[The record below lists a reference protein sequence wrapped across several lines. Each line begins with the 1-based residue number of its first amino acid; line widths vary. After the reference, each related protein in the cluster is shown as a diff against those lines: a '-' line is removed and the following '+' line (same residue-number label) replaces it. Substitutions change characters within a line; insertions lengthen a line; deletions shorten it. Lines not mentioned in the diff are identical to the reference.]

1 MSRTK
6 ANLSSIS
13 FENESGD
20 NMFID
25 EVTIKLYAG
34 NGGDGCT
41 SFRREWCEPMGGP
54 DGGNGG
60 RGASI
65 IFVGDRSLKTLVDL
79 RYHKIIKG
87 EKGYNGKGSNKY
99 GAAREDIRIKVPLGT
114 TLLDAD
120 TNLVVADILNDGQE
134 VVVAKG
140 GRGGRGNK
148 AFATHDNPAP
158 NFSEKGEPG
167 EERVLKCELK
177 LIADVGL
184 IGLPSVGKST
194 ILSMISGCHP
204 KIAAYHFT
212 TLSPNIGVVK
222 LQDGRVFT
230 MADLPGLIEGASEG
244 VGLGHKFLKHAS
256 RTRILAHV
264 IDMGAEEGRDPVEDY
279 KVIFEEVRKY
289 DEKLARKETIVIANK
304 MDLPQ
309 ANENLRRFASA
320 YPELEIYEL
329 SALMNDGFSPLLK
342 RLADLLDEIPND
354 TIYASD
360 EMEDHVLYKFKEELP
375 FTIEKDGDIW
385 VVKGEKIE
393 KLFKMT
399 RIENE
404 EAALRFGKKLIKMGV
419 DEELERLGA
428 KRGDEVQIMDYIF
441 VFKE

>member
-1 MSRTK
+1 
-6 ANLSSIS
+6 
-13 FENESGD
+13 
-20 NMFID
+20 MFID
-25 EVTIKLYAG
+25 EVIVKLYAG

-41 SFRREWCEPMGGP
+41 SFRREKCEPMGGP

-60 RGASI
+60 RGSSI
-65 IFVGDRSLKTLVDL
+65 IFVGDKSLKTLVDL
-79 RYHKIIKG
+79 RYHKIIKA
-87 EKGYNGKGSNKY
+87 EKGINGKGSNKY
-99 GAAREDIRIKVPLGT
+99 GANREDIRINVPLGT
-114 TLLDAD
+114 TIIDAD
-120 TNLVVADILNDGQE
+120 TNLVVADIIEDKQE
-134 VVVAKG
+134 CIVAKG

-167 EERVLKCELK
+167 EERVVKCELK
-177 LIADVGL
+177 MLADVGL

-256 RTRILAHV
+256 RTKILAHV
-264 IDMGAEEGRDPVEDY
+264 VDMGAEEGRDPIEDY
-279 KVIFEEVRKY
+279 QIITSEVRKY
-289 DEKLARKETIVIANK
+289 DEKLYKKVSIVIANK
-304 MDLPQ
+304 MDLPG
-309 ANENLRRFASA
+309 AENNLKKFKNA
-320 YPELEIYEL
+320 YPDMEIFEI
-329 SALMNDGFSPLLK
+329 SAIMNEGFDNLLK
-342 RLADLLDEIPND
+342 KLADMLDSIENES
-354 TIYASD
+354 IYDED
-360 EMEDHVLYKFKEELP
+360 EMEDHVLYKFKDELP
-375 FTIEKDGDIW
+375 FSITKEDDLW
-385 VVKGEKIE
+385 VISGEKIE

-404 EAALRFGKKLIKMGV
+404 EAALRFARKLKRMGV

-428 KRGDEVQIMDYIF
+428 KKGDEVRLMDFIF
-441 VFKE
+441 EFKD

>member
-1 MSRTK
+1 
-6 ANLSSIS
+6 
-13 FENESGD
+13 
-20 NMFID
+20 MFID
-25 EVTIKLYAG
+25 EVIVKLFAG

-41 SFRREWCEPMGGP
+41 SFRREKCEPMGGP

-79 RYHKIIKG
+79 RYHKIVKADKG
-87 EKGYNGKGSNKY
+87 INGKGSNKY
-99 GAAREDIRIKVPLGT
+99 GANREDVRINVPLGT
-114 TLLDAD
+114 TVVDQD
-120 TNLVVADILNDGQE
+120 TGLVVADILEDKQE

-167 EERVLKCELK
+167 EERVVKCELK

-256 RTRILAHV
+256 RTKILVHV
-264 IDMGAEEGRDPVEDY
+264 VDMGAEEGRNPIEDY
-279 KVIFEEVRKY
+279 RTIVDEIRKY
-289 DEKLARKETIVIANK
+289 DEKLYKKESLVIANK
-304 MDLPQ
+304 MDLPDAQ
-309 ANENLRRFASA
+309 NNLIEFKRA
-320 YPELEIYEL
+320 YPDLEVYEL
-329 SALMNDGFSPLLK
+329 SALLNDGFDEILK
-342 RLADLLDEIPND
+342 KLADRLEEVP
-354 TIYASD
+354 TISLYEDD
-360 EMEDHVLYKFKEELP
+360 EMEDHVLFKFKEELP
-375 FTIEKDGDIW
+375 FSISKKDDLW
-385 VVKGEKIE
+385 VVEGEQIE

-404 EAALRFGKKLIKMGV
+404 EAAVRFGRKLRGMGV
-419 DEELERLGA
+419 DDELERLGA

-441 VFKE
+441 IFKE